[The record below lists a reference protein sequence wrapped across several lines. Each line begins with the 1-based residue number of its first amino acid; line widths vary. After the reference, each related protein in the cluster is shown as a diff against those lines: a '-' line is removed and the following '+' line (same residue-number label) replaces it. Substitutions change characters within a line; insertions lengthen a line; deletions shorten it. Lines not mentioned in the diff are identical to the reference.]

1 VSLKYFSFKI
11 LFNLEDVKHKQLL
24 REKKVINQNI
34 SNKLQTVNMTR
45 LVHTESTNKAL
56 FQWESTNKAL
66 FQCSE
71 SIFHERALVNWSG
84 GWMWM

>member
-56 FQWESTNKAL
+56 FQ
-66 FQCSE
+66 CSE
-71 SIFHERALVNWSG
+71 SIFHERALVN
-84 GWMWM
+84 